1 MFGGRKRRTKKIG
14 EMEKQISYKPF
25 CVIEKDNEEVD
36 EEQREFPPLL
46 HEDEFLNVV
55 PINFL
60 PHQLQALRWMHDIE
74 KKKTPIDKYVG
85 GILGDVMGL
94 GKTVDGLGMIYYDI
108 FCSFKKGLQHVEK
121 PTLIIATLTLMDHW
135 CPEAIEHLGL
145 EQYHVLEYHGTNRS
159 KILRNMMTNNKKPVV
174 VLTTYETVQKDFGK
188 IEESPL
194 YAMEWSRVILDEA
207 HFARNPKTKTFK
219 ALKFFKTIALWC
231 VTGTPIV
238 NYPEDVRILSVLC
251 TPANPL
257 DYSSSLKEMLWK
269 RTHLLRRTKDLLD
282 IPPIIYREEWV
293 DMLPEEAM
301 RYQRLE
307 QCANRQFGSMING
320 GSFEKHFQKI
330 LLVLVRLRQYCIHWL
345 LQEGHDITNSILEQT
360 KKELGVNTEPY
371 MAAIDVEKEE
381 MMEQIGKAGSPEE
394 VNLQQVEYGADTCY
408 TSMVKKPKRKRNKKK
423 TLNLDAIDPTISCID
438 FVGQELQKTNPDA
451 YVSPKAKVVQESPIE
466 KRQKT
471 FNDLFSEVEDDII
484 TKDTLNSENSTPND
498 NTVKEELD
506 DFEKLTAK
514 SRNFIIDTNFTYT
527 AKIVRMLDII
537 NSTCKPDNDEKFV
550 IFSQWTSALNL
561 LECVLLKAGYQI
573 ARFDG
578 RLQNS
583 DLRRKVVQ
591 NFRFNPK
598 CRIFLGS
605 LKAAGVGLNLLP
617 AANLINMDP
626 WWNEAVQD
634 QANDRIHRIGQK
646 KQVRVYMILAK
657 GTVEEEVISTQK
669 RKKNKELCFFDD
681 EKNQSLSS
689 RDIPGM
695 FSAMSTRQAK
705 MQRIISSK

>member
-1 MFGGRKRRTKKIG
+1 
-14 EMEKQISYKPF
+14 
-25 CVIEKDNEEVD
+25 
-36 EEQREFPPLL
+36 
-46 HEDEFLNVV
+46 
-55 PINFL
+55 
-60 PHQLQALRWMHDIE
+60 
-74 KKKTPIDKYVG
+74 
-85 GILGDVMGL
+85 
-94 GKTVDGLGMIYYDI
+94 
-108 FCSFKKGLQHVEK
+108 
-121 PTLIIATLTLMDHW
+121 
-135 CPEAIEHLGL
+135 
-145 EQYHVLEYHGTNRS
+145 
-159 KILRNMMTNNKKPVV
+159 
-174 VLTTYETVQKDFGK
+174 
-188 IEESPL
+188 
-194 YAMEWSRVILDEA
+194 
-207 HFARNPKTKTFK
+207 
-219 ALKFFKTIALWC
+219 
-231 VTGTPIV
+231 
-238 NYPEDVRILSVLC
+238 
-251 TPANPL
+251 
-257 DYSSSLKEMLWK
+257 
-269 RTHLLRRTKDLLD
+269 
-282 IPPIIYREEWV
+282 
-293 DMLPEEAM
+293 
-301 RYQRLE
+301 
-307 QCANRQFGSMING
+307 MING

-394 VNLQQVEYGADTCY
+394 VNLQQVEYGVDTCY